1 MRARN
6 WTNLKRI
13 EQTNKGCRNYLKW
26 KFVIKIRIKQS
37 TWAILRKSFGGKLI
51 GAN

>member
-13 EQTNKGCRNYLKW
+13 EQTSKGCRNYLKW
-26 KFVIKIRIKQS
+26 KFVIKTRVKQS